1 MFVNKSQKLFEVM
14 FSAGPKP
21 YLMDIALS
29 AANEG
34 AFGLFDAG
42 YVSEPIFI
50 RSTILKLAKLN
61 THKNRLGIRI
71 MVSDPY
77 VISRLSSVLKD
88 LQPELFVIASPF
100 GITNDLV
107 ESVKEYTKRVFLE
120 VYSEKEALSAAAFNI
135 DGLLIK
141 GNEAGGLCGVDS
153 NLILLQ
159 KIKRQGSIPV
169 YVQGGIGPES
179 ALACYIGG
187 ANGIVLSDS
196 LMLLKESNPYL
207 SERDLRAL
215 NAKVGTVSVG
225 LNQKEPLIRL
235 SSAYPKI
242 INKLEGIRT
251 GIESRNSNKQ
261 KNIWLKESLS
271 LIQQKQMNPG
281 CFIGEESYWASQY
294 AKEHKNIGGVIK
306 FIITQIKDNLKIL
319 HQANPLRR
327 NNPFAKDLGA
337 EYPIFQGPMA
347 NISDNS
353 RFMAAVA
360 KNGAIPFAALSLTKG
375 EQLRK
380 LFDDIKKDLDKKPWG
395 VGILG
400 FAPSKLRKEQY
411 SLIKEYSPPYVVV
424 AGGRPSHY
432 KTLTQMGTTPFLH
445 VPAATMIQSFFKEGV
460 RHFILEGKGSGGHV
474 GPNNSFPLWQ
484 AAILEFISM
493 ANIGGLDLKDTSIIF
508 AGGISDKLSAAMLT
522 AFTVPLLKLGMRIGI
537 MMGTAYLFTKEVL
550 STEAIVNNYQQIALE
565 CKKTVVLESG
575 GGHAIRCAITP
586 MTTEFTKIKNG
597 LLIKGVELQ
606 AIQKSLDENNV
617 GRLRIATRGCT
628 RSEQP
633 ETDTNNLIKL
643 PPEQQIAQGLYM
655 MGEASTII
663 TMPYSMAQLHNS
675 VSDGV
680 TQVLESLNYAP
691 VLTSTNE
698 DEDHTN
704 DYERTDI
711 AVIGMTT
718 LIPGAQDLDTLW
730 HNILAELCF
739 IKDVPQERW
748 DLETNYDPDPQAPD
762 KIYCS
767 KGAFLEDIFFD
778 AMEFGIPPSSIP
790 SIEPAQLLVLEAV
803 KQAIADAGYKS
814 RSFDRERTSVIF
826 GSSGGGGD
834 LALSYS
840 VRAALKE
847 YLQRASDI
855 PSEISSRV
863 LESFYDVLPQWTV
876 DSFPGI
882 LSNVIAG
889 RVCNRFD
896 LNGLNFTVDAACAS
910 SLAAINV
917 ACQELAYG
925 VTSMAIVGG
934 VDTTQHPFGY
944 TCFSKTRALSKNGD
958 VGPFDK
964 NSDGII
970 LSEGVGVVVLKRIKD
985 AINDGDRIY
994 SVIKGVGGA
1003 SDGKGHTMTVPSSRG
1018 QQMAVKRAYE
1028 IAGYLPSDIELLEAH
1043 GTGTSLGDKTE
1054 LISMQTFFEK
1064 PGILPAQCA
1073 VSTIKSAIG
1082 HAKAAAGIFGLIKT
1096 CLAIYHKVFP
1106 ATLKINE
1113 INNDL
1118 LPPQSPLYINTATR
1132 PWIARKQ
1139 DLPRRGGVNSFGF
1152 GGTNFHVALEETH
1165 QASLIAQ
1172 KVPESLWPEELFLF
1186 SATDRGKLDQSLD
1199 KLIKHAKNENN
1210 SPIANLAKQHFE
1222 TYHEDSLEGS
1232 LKLALRVSD
1241 RKELQH
1247 QLEGMKNILRNGIK
1261 NRLPKGVYFQAKVPS
1276 KPSPLAGLF
1285 PGQGSQELNMSRDLA
1300 ILFPI
1305 VRETFE
1311 EANQVLAHELERPL
1325 SDYIFPPP
1333 LDSNRLKA
1341 DKKALC
1347 DTVIAQPALATVEMA
1362 LYRLLTLFGLKLDI
1376 TAGHSFGELT
1386 ALWAGGVLNDNML
1399 IRLAYFRGMIM
1410 GKSARSDE
1418 TGMTAVQGDEKTV
1431 MNLIGNID
1439 ELYLANFN
1447 TPEQTV
1453 ISGSRSSLS
1462 LFEKRC
1468 SENKIWFRRLQVSN
1482 AFHSPYMNQAAEEWI
1497 NALERETFQKP
1508 FIPVYSNTTGG
1519 LYDSDPNKTGQIL
1532 GKHLINGVRFVDE
1545 IKNIHQAGINTFL
1558 EIGPGNV
1565 LTGLVDSILKDIDHE
1580 TITLQPHGISDVTSL
1595 LDALAK
1601 LWVKGHL
1608 VDLMPCFEIRKFDM
1622 LRPELLPSTTVFRVN
1637 GGRSEPTIQK
1647 QLLTT
1652 TVVKE
1657 PLARWDGVFIKSEEK
1672 TAQSTSK
1679 SQATIIEKNPEENK
1693 VIQKA
1698 QFQNTNL
1705 MQNIDSSKLKL
1716 LNQIQDNMEL
1726 FLKDQ
1731 ARLQEERKEMM
1742 NKMWDM
1748 NKSMIN
1754 AVLGGDDLNYAPAFN
1769 KQNQKDLT
1777 SRETQKDLPIP
1788 LINEASLVVD
1798 KKISPEP
1805 VKKIE
1810 HISLDHKDPGLALPK
1825 QQGKTDDLPDIQE
1838 LLYKVISERTSYP
1851 VEMLEAGQHVEADLG
1866 IDSIKRVEIIG
1877 SLKDLHPLLTDI
1889 TNEEY
1894 FEEVAQ
1900 LKTLGEICDWIDNTF
1915 IGGRVE
1921 AITEEPVKEQ
1931 TIDIQGL
1938 LYEVISERTSYPVE
1952 MLEAGQHIEADL
1964 GIDSIKRVEIIGSLK
1979 DRDPRL
1985 TDITNEEYF
1994 EEVAQLRTLGEICDW
2009 IDNTFIEKGSSYKKN
2024 EPEQQRSTDTEEQTQ
2039 PQVSINEYCLQL
2051 VESPLIADRA
2061 FDLGPLLI
2069 LNNGHALGSE
2079 LFKSLN
2085 EKGLK
2090 TFMVCSNLDNTTPEV
2105 PGFYNAD
2112 FAQGSDV
2119 LRCYEKIKE
2128 EQGKIGGILN
2138 LLALGRN
2145 GNNAGLK
2152 SVIESFRWAKAFASD
2167 LKRGN
2172 NPRPYWM
2179 SITGLGGDFG
2189 LSGKMD
2195 FEPSQNGVHGIAKT
2209 LFFECQDL
2217 MIKTVD
2223 LHPDQPLSFLR
2234 KALETELCSSFDQE
2248 REICWQKD
2256 KRYILKLRDIEKK
2269 GQQTIF
2275 RIFNS
2280 DSVFLLTGGAKGI
2293 TADAAVYFAK
2303 QYSPT
2308 LILLGRSSLPERDQT
2323 EMTQFSRLADM
2334 GERNPKALKTLLF
2347 EQMKEQNLKIT
2358 PVMVNKQFTQIM
2370 QERQMRSNISQM
2382 EKFGAN
2388 VHYFSVDC
2396 TNREDFASLIREIYQ
2411 RWGRLDGV
2419 IHGAGVIKDRLILDK
2434 DEESFKEVLD
2444 TKVKGA
2450 QILADEL
2457 DFEHLSFLIFFSS
2470 VSGRFGNQGQADY
2483 AAANEILNKMAVKLS
2498 RSWAA
2503 NVTAINWGPWEGE
2516 GMVSDQVRE
2525 QFKKTGIHLI
2535 PRDMGV
2541 EILNREICAT
2551 KEDELAEVVI
2561 FGGEG
2566 LQNLVSHDMIS
2577 GSVYEEE
2584 ASLYLPMMKMARPDE
2599 EPQNG
2604 HRSWILDLDLSTH
2617 KYLNDHRL
2625 DDQPVLPAAVAM
2637 ELMAQAGQIIAPD
2650 MQFSGFRQFQM
2661 MQGVVLKG
2669 DRPVTLRIMAQ
2680 EKRVFNG
2687 FREIEITLTIANNLS
2702 NQFNYKAI
2710 IDLGHPED
2718 SELPGSSFHE
2728 RQNPFPI
2735 SVERVY
2741 NNRLFHKGVFCGI
2754 TSIDGFETSL
2764 SRNLGINGVI
2774 QPSRPADL
2782 LKGIESGQWL
2792 IDPVVFDCAYQ
2803 LGLLWTQEYCSMMA
2817 LPSEVGSYI
2826 RYRPY
2831 NGSPVHCEV
2840 FIKNVNN
2847 PKLDLDFNFSDQD
2860 GKLFARAIDVTA
2872 IMNRA
2877 LNERVLAGLARFKK
2891 EPRVEINP

>member
-1 MFVNKSQKLFEVM
+1 MFVNKSQKLFEVI

-29 AANEG
+29 AANKG

-42 YVSEPIFI
+42 YVSEPIFL

-61 THKNRLGIRI
+61 THKNRFGIRI
-71 MVSDPY
+71 MVSDPD

-88 LQPELFVIASPF
+88 LQPELFIIASPF
-100 GITNDLV
+100 GITNALV
-107 ESVKEYTKRVFLE
+107 KSVKEYTKRVFLE

-159 KIKRQGSIPV
+159 KIKRQVSIPV

-187 ANGIVLSDS
+187 ASGVVLSDS

-215 NAKVGTVSVG
+215 NTRIGTVSVG

-242 INKLEGIRT
+242 IHKLEEIRN
-251 GIESRNSNKQ
+251 GIESRNSDEQ
-261 KNIWLKESLS
+261 TEAWLKESLN
-271 LIQQKQMNPG
+271 LIQQKQMNTA
-281 CFIGEESYWASQY
+281 CFIGEESYWASLY
-294 AKEHKNIGGVIK
+294 ARDHKDIGGVIK
-306 FIITQIKDNLKIL
+306 FIITQIKDDLKIL

-327 NNPFAKDLGA
+327 NNPFAKKLGA

-347 NISDNS
+347 HVSDNS

-360 KNGAIPFAALSLTKG
+360 ENGAIPFAALSLTRG

-380 LFDDIKKDLDKKPWG
+380 LFDDIKKDVDKKPWG

-400 FAPSKLRKEQY
+400 FAPNTLREEQY

-432 KTLTQMGTTPFLH
+432 KALTQMGTTPFLH

-493 ANIGGLDLKDTSIIF
+493 ADIGGLDLKDTSIIF
-508 AGGISDKLSAAMLT
+508 AGGISDKFSAAMLT
-522 AFTVPLLKLGMRIGI
+522 AFTVPLLRLGIKIGI
-537 MMGTAYLFTKEVL
+537 MMGTAYLFTREIL
-550 STEAIVNNYQQIALE
+550 STGAVVENYQQIALE
-565 CKKTVVLESG
+565 CKKTVVMESG

-586 MTTEFTKIKNG
+586 MTTEFTKIKNE
-597 LLIKGVELQ
+597 LLTKGVELQ
-606 AIQKSLDENNV
+606 DIQKNLDENNV

-628 RSEQP
+628 RSEQS
-633 ETDTNNLIKL
+633 EADTNNLVKL
-643 PPEQQIAQGLYM
+643 SPEQQVAQGLYM

-663 TMPYSMAQLHNS
+663 TTPYSMVQLHDS
-675 VSDGV
+675 VSDGA
-680 TQVLESLNYAP
+680 TQVLKDLNYAP

-698 DEDHTN
+698 NHTN
-704 DYERTDI
+704 NYQKTDI
-711 AVIGMTT
+711 AVIGMAT

-739 IKDVPQERW
+739 IKDVPPERW
-748 DLETNYDPDPQAPD
+748 DLATNYDPDPQAPD

-767 KGAFLEDIFFD
+767 KGAFLEDISFD
-778 AMEFGIPPSSIP
+778 AMEFGIPPTSIP

-834 LALSYS
+834 LALAYS

-847 YLQRASDI
+847 HLRRASDI
-855 PSEISSRV
+855 PPEVSSRV
-863 LESFYDVLPQWTV
+863 LESMYEILPQWTV

-882 LSNVIAG
+882 LGNVVAG

-910 SLAAINV
+910 SLAAINA

-925 VTSMAIVGG
+925 VTRMAIVGG

-964 NSDGII
+964 DSDGII
-970 LSEGVGVVVLKRIKD
+970 LSEGVGVVVLKRMKD
-985 AINDGDRIY
+985 AIKDGNRIY

-1003 SDGKGHTMTVPSSRG
+1003 SDGKGHTMTVPSSQG

-1028 IAGYLPSDIELLEAH
+1028 IAGYLPSEIELLEAH

-1113 INNDL
+1113 INHDL
-1118 LPPQSPLYINTATR
+1118 LPPQSPLYINTTTR

-1139 DLPRRGGVNSFGF
+1139 NLPRRGGVNSFGF

-1186 SATDRGKLDQSLD
+1186 SATDREKLEQSLD
-1199 KLIKHAKNENN
+1199 RLIKHARNENN

-1222 TYHEDSLEGS
+1222 TYYEDSLEGS

-1241 RKELQH
+1241 RKELQQ
-1247 QLEGMKNILRNGIK
+1247 QLEGMKDILRNGVK
-1261 NRLPKGVYFQAKVPS
+1261 NRLPKGVYFQTKVPS

-1285 PGQGSQELNMSRDLA
+1285 PGQGSQAINMSRDLA

-1311 EANQVLAHELERPL
+1311 EANQVLAHKLERPL
-1325 SDYIFPPP
+1325 SDYIFPPS
-1333 LDSNRLKA
+1333 LDNNRLKA

-1347 DTVIAQPALATVEMA
+1347 DTIIAQPALATVEMA

-1410 GKSARSDE
+1410 EKSARSDE
-1418 TGMTAVQGDEKTV
+1418 TGMTAVQGDEKIVT
-1431 MNLIGNID
+1431 NLIADID

-1453 ISGSRSSLS
+1453 VSGSKASLS

-1468 SENKIWFRRLQVSN
+1468 LEKKIWFRRLQVSN
-1482 AFHSPYMNQAAEEWI
+1482 AFHSPYMNEAAEKWI
-1497 NALERETFQKP
+1497 TALEREAFQKP

-1519 LYDSDPNKTGQIL
+1519 LYDSDPGKTGEIL
-1532 GKHLINGVRFVDE
+1532 GNHLINGVRFVDE
-1545 IKNIHQAGINTFL
+1545 IKNIHQAGISTFL

-1565 LTGLVDSILKDIDHE
+1565 LSGLVGSILKDLDHE
-1580 TITLQPHGISDVTSL
+1580 SITLQPHGVADVTSL
-1595 LDALAK
+1595 LDTLAK

-1608 VDLMPCFEIRKFDM
+1608 VDLRPCFEIREFDA
-1622 LRPELLPSTTVFRVN
+1622 LRPDILPSATVFRVN
-1637 GGRSEPTIQK
+1637 GGRAEPTIQK
-1647 QLLTT
+1647 HPLT
-1652 TVVKE
+1652 TVVKK
-1657 PLARWDGVFIKSEEK
+1657 PLARWDGVSMKSEEK
-1672 TAQSTSK
+1672 AAQSTSK
-1679 SQATIIEKNPEENK
+1679 SQSTIIEKNPQENK
-1693 VIQKA
+1693 LVQRA
-1698 QFQNTNL
+1698 QFQDTNL
-1705 MQNIDSSKLKL
+1705 MQDIDTGKLKL

-1731 ARLQEERKEMM
+1731 VRLQQERKEMM

-1754 AVLGGDDLNYAPAFN
+1754 AVLGSNNIDYIAALDKHDQVNLLSG
-1769 KQNQKDLT
+1769 
-1777 SRETQKDLPIP
+1777 ETQKNHSSAPGTD
-1788 LINEASLVVD
+1788 EDFLVLD
-1798 KKISPEP
+1798 KDMPAEP
-1805 VKKIE
+1805 AKGLE
-1810 HISLDHKDPGLALPK
+1810 HISLDHKDPGLTLPE
-1825 QQGKTDDLPDIQE
+1825 QQGKTDNLPDIQE
-1838 LLYKVISERTSYP
+1838 LLYEVISERTSYP
-1851 VEMLEAGQHVEADLG
+1851 VEMLEPGQHVEADLG

-1877 SLKDLHPLLTDI
+1877 SLKDRHPL
-1889 TNEEY
+1889 
-1894 FEEVAQ
+1894 
-1900 LKTLGEICDWIDNTF
+1900 
-1915 IGGRVE
+1915 
-1921 AITEEPVKEQ
+1921 
-1931 TIDIQGL
+1931 
-1938 LYEVISERTSYPVE
+1938 
-1952 MLEAGQHIEADL
+1952 
-1964 GIDSIKRVEIIGSLK
+1964 
-1979 DRDPRL
+1979 L

-2009 IDNTFIEKGSSYKKN
+2009 IENTFIVDRVEAIAEEPVKEKVIDIQELLYEVISERTSYPVEMLEPGQHVEADLGIDSIKRVEIIGSLKDRHPLLTDITNEEYFEEVAQLRTLGEICDWIENTFIKKGSSYKKN
-2024 EPEQQRSTDTEEQTQ
+2024 EPEQQRPTDTEKQIS
-2039 PQVSINEYCLQL
+2039 PQVSINEYGLQL
-2051 VESPLIADRA
+2051 VESPLVADRP

-2090 TFMVCSNLDNTTPEV
+2090 TFIVCSNLDNTASETS
-2105 PGFYNAD
+2105 GFYDAD
-2112 FAQGSDV
+2112 FSQGNDV
-2119 LRCYEKIKE
+2119 MRCYEKIKD

-2138 LLALGRN
+2138 LLALGRKDN
-2145 GNNAGLK
+2145 SSGVNA
-2152 SVIESFRWAKAFASD
+2152 VVESFRWAKAFASD
-2167 LKRGN
+2167 LKKGN
-2172 NPRPYWM
+2172 NPMPYWM

-2209 LFFECQDL
+2209 LFFECQNL
-2217 MIKTVD
+2217 MVKTVD
-2223 LHPDQPLSFLR
+2223 LHPDQPLPFLLN
-2234 KALETELCSSFDQE
+2234 ALETELCSGFDQE

-2256 KRYILKLRDIEKK
+2256 KRYILKLRDIGIK
-2269 GQQTIF
+2269 GLQTNSRRF
-2275 RIFNS
+2275 DS

-2293 TADAAVYFAK
+2293 TADAAVYFAQ

-2308 LILLGRSSLPERDQT
+2308 LILLGRSSIPERDQT
-2323 EMTQFSRLADM
+2323 EMTQFSKLADM
-2334 GERNPKALKTLLF
+2334 GERDPKALKTLLF
-2347 EQMKEQNLKIT
+2347 EQMKEQNLK
-2358 PVMVNKQFTQIM
+2358 
-2370 QERQMRSNISQM
+2370 
-2382 EKFGAN
+2382 
-2388 VHYFSVDC
+2388 
-2396 TNREDFASLIREIYQ
+2396 
-2411 RWGRLDGV
+2411 
-2419 IHGAGVIKDRLILDK
+2419 
-2434 DEESFKEVLD
+2434 
-2444 TKVKGA
+2444 
-2450 QILADEL
+2450 
-2457 DFEHLSFLIFFSS
+2457 
-2470 VSGRFGNQGQADY
+2470 
-2483 AAANEILNKMAVKLS
+2483 
-2498 RSWAA
+2498 
-2503 NVTAINWGPWEGE
+2503 
-2516 GMVSDQVRE
+2516 
-2525 QFKKTGIHLI
+2525 
-2535 PRDMGV
+2535 
-2541 EILNREICAT
+2541 
-2551 KEDELAEVVI
+2551 
-2561 FGGEG
+2561 
-2566 LQNLVSHDMIS
+2566 
-2577 GSVYEEE
+2577 
-2584 ASLYLPMMKMARPDE
+2584 
-2599 EPQNG
+2599 
-2604 HRSWILDLDLSTH
+2604 
-2617 KYLNDHRL
+2617 
-2625 DDQPVLPAAVAM
+2625 
-2637 ELMAQAGQIIAPD
+2637 
-2650 MQFSGFRQFQM
+2650 
-2661 MQGVVLKG
+2661 
-2669 DRPVTLRIMAQ
+2669 
-2680 EKRVFNG
+2680 
-2687 FREIEITLTIANNLS
+2687 
-2702 NQFNYKAI
+2702 
-2710 IDLGHPED
+2710 
-2718 SELPGSSFHE
+2718 
-2728 RQNPFPI
+2728 
-2735 SVERVY
+2735 
-2741 NNRLFHKGVFCGI
+2741 
-2754 TSIDGFETSL
+2754 
-2764 SRNLGINGVI
+2764 
-2774 QPSRPADL
+2774 
-2782 LKGIESGQWL
+2782 
-2792 IDPVVFDCAYQ
+2792 
-2803 LGLLWTQEYCSMMA
+2803 
-2817 LPSEVGSYI
+2817 
-2826 RYRPY
+2826 
-2831 NGSPVHCEV
+2831 
-2840 FIKNVNN
+2840 
-2847 PKLDLDFNFSDQD
+2847 
-2860 GKLFARAIDVTA
+2860 
-2872 IMNRA
+2872 
-2877 LNERVLAGLARFKK
+2877 
-2891 EPRVEINP
+2891 